1 MLKFLDRESVDL
13 FHGDTFKASE
23 VARMRSAPYR
33 APRHAAVQDY
43 IRRSAALAKRGVEGE
58 GAPAA
63 AAAGEGAA
71 EDDLNV
77 KSES

>member
-1 MLKFLDRESVDL
+1 
-13 FHGDTFKASE
+13 
-23 VARMRSAPYR
+23 
-33 APRHAAVQDY
+33 VQDY
-43 IRRSAALAKRGVEGE
+43 IRRSAALARRGVEGE

-63 AAAGEGAA
+63 ATAGEGAATAGEGAATAGEGAATAGEGAA

>member
-23 VARMRSAPYR
+23 VARMRPAPYR
-33 APRHAAVQDY
+33 ASRHAAVQDY

-63 AAAGEGAA
+63 AAGEGAA

>member
-1 MLKFLDRESVDL
+1 
-13 FHGDTFKASE
+13 
-23 VARMRSAPYR
+23 
-33 APRHAAVQDY
+33 VQDY
-43 IRRSAALAKRGVEGE
+43 IRRSAALAKRGVDGE

-63 AAAGEGAA
+63 ATAGEGAPAAATAGEGAA